1 MSINYIVSVL
11 TLISN
16 IIFGVFVLG
25 MFIKDFRS
33 KIFSFV
39 NKNINPILLVISLG
53 AVIGSL
59 VYSDIVGFPP
69 CDLCW
74 WQRIFMYPIPLI
86 AAIAWFKKDNNAVD
100 YILPLAIIGGI
111 IAFYQSL
118 VQWGFNVSVTAC
130 TAAEAECAKLYVLEF
145 GYVTIP
151 FMALSIFVYIIT
163 LSWMYKNSTKCS

>member
-1 MSINYIVSVL
+1 MDINYIVSLL

-16 IIFGVFVLG
+16 IVFVVFVLG
-25 MFIKDFRS
+25 IFVKDVRS

-53 AVIGSL
+53 AVVGSL
-59 VYSDIVGFPP
+59 AYSEIVGFPP

-74 WQRIFMYPIPLI
+74 WQRIFMYPIPLV

-100 YILPLAIIGGI
+100 YMLPLSIIGGI

-118 VQWGFNVSVTAC
+118 VQWGFNVAVTNC
-130 TAAEAECAKLYVLEF
+130 TIDGGECGRLYVYEF
-145 GYVTIP
+145 GYITIP
-151 FMALSIFVYIIT
+151 FMALSIFVYLIT
-163 LSWMYKNSTKCS
+163 LSWIYKNSTKCS